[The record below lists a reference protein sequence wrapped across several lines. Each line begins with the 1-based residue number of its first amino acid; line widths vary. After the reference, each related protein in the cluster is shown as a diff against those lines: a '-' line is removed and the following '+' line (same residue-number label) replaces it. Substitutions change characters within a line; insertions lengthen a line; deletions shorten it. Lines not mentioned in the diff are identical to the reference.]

1 MALVVPDLGELELL
15 TKLLINTTDTE
26 DYIVRLYQN
35 NYSPSN
41 TTVVGDF
48 TEANFT
54 SYTAKTLAR
63 SDWASPSTVG
73 TKAESTG
80 TVQSWTCGAT
90 GNTVYGYYV
99 VGSTS
104 GVCLWAEQFVAARI
118 LVDGD
123 VLFLTPKFTLS
134 SAN

>member
-1 MALVVPDLGELELL
+1 MALVVPDLGEIELL

-35 NYSPSN
+35 SYSPDN

-48 TEANFT
+48 TEADFT
-54 SYTAKTLAR
+54 NYTAKTLAR
-63 SDWASPSTVG
+63 SDWASPTTVG
-73 TKAESTG
+73 TKAESST
-80 TVQSWTCGAT
+80 TTQSWTCGTT

-104 GVCLWAEQFVAARI
+104 GVCLWAEEFAASRI

-123 VLFLTPKFTLS
+123 ILNLLPKFTLS